1 MDWLTIGSAVL
12 VGFMLVMLLPHARRM
27 IKESRKGTPADWMG
41 VLIPLALVVL
51 FVIFLM
57 SLV

>member
-1 MDWLTIGSAVL
+1 MDWLTIGSALL

-27 IKESRKGTPADWMG
+27 IKESRKATPAEWMG
-41 VLIPLALVVL
+41 VLIPLGAVVL

-57 SLV
+57 AMV

>member
-1 MDWLTIGSAVL
+1 MDWLTIGSAIL

-27 IKESRKGTPADWMG
+27 LKEDRKGTFSDWVG
-41 VLIPLALVVL
+41 VLIPLGAVVL

-57 SLV
+57 ALV

>member
-1 MDWLTIGSAVL
+1 MDWLTIGSALL

-27 IKESRKGTPADWMG
+27 IKQSGKGTPADWMA
-41 VLIPLALVVL
+41 VLIPLGAVVL

-57 SLV
+57 ALV

>member
-1 MDWLTIGSAVL
+1 MDWLTIGSALL

-27 IKESRKGTPADWMG
+27 INQSRKGTLGDWMG
-41 VLIPLALVVL
+41 VVIPLGAVVL

-57 SLV
+57 ALV

>member
-27 IKESRKGTPADWMG
+27 IKQSRKGTPAEWMG

>member
-1 MDWLTIGSAVL
+1 MDWLTITSAIL

-27 IKESRKGTPADWMG
+27 MKQSRKGTSADWMG
-41 VLIPLALVVL
+41 VLIPLGAVVL

-57 SLV
+57 ALV